1 MQILGQWILF
11 FSDLEN
17 EYKLLRAKSK
27 QVVNS
32 SKIPKMFL
40 SLVLIKKLKEDKL
53 RQTTEEFRDKLKV

>member
-17 EYKLLRAKSK
+17 EYKLLIAKSK

>member
-32 SKIPKMFL
+32 SKIPTMFL